1 MKKIWQMGLIVLLLV
16 LAVVARPVSAQGNE
30 IYVLTIEGPVNQ
42 AMTSYFERGIADA
55 EAAGAHAVLIEL
67 NTPGGNVSDTLDIMQ
82 LFRNAPLPVIVY
94 VGPAGAQAASA
105 GSVITLAAHAS
116 GMAPDTVI
124 GAASPVTSSGA
135 DIGDTLYRKAVED
148 LKAVM
153 RNLAD
158 GRGAEVIAIA
168 ESMIEEATALT
179 GEEAFEVGF
188 TDALAVS
195 RAELLTMLDGLE
207 VMVNDEPRVLQTAGA
222 ITVLRPLSSVEAF
235 VYNVATVLMS
245 SAFISILLALGVQA
259 LIFEVTTPGGWVAGF
274 IGFVCIGV
282 ALYGLGQ
289 VPINYFGLALV
300 GVAFVL
306 FVMEIFTPTY
316 GALGITGTITLL
328 VGLLLTFNSPG
339 TPAFARLPV
348 FVAVVITLV
357 TGGVFGLIFTLALAI
372 QSKQPASGQE
382 GMVGMVGR
390 VQQPFTAEGGAYRGM
405 VFVRGAR
412 WKAISDEPLTKGT
425 AVQVDEIE
433 GLTLYVS
440 GR

>member
-16 LAVVARPVSAQGNE
+16 SAVAAWPVAAQGNE
-30 IYVLTIEGPVNQ
+30 IYVLTIDGPVNQ

-55 EAAGAHAVLIEL
+55 AAAGAHAVLIEL

-124 GAASPVTSSGA
+124 GAASPVTGDGA

-158 GRGAEVIAIA
+158 DRGEEVIAIA

-207 VMVNDEPRVLQTAGA
+207 VMVNEEPRVLQTAGGNDD
-222 ITVLRPLSSVEAF
+222 P
-235 VYNVATVLMS
+235 
-245 SAFISILLALGVQA
+245 
-259 LIFEVTTPGGWVAGF
+259 
-274 IGFVCIGV
+274 
-282 ALYGLGQ
+282 
-289 VPINYFGLALV
+289 
-300 GVAFVL
+300 
-306 FVMEIFTPTY
+306 
-316 GALGITGTITLL
+316 
-328 VGLLLTFNSPG
+328 
-339 TPAFARLPV
+339 
-348 FVAVVITLV
+348 
-357 TGGVFGLIFTLALAI
+357 
-372 QSKQPASGQE
+372 
-382 GMVGMVGR
+382 
-390 VQQPFTAEGGAYRGM
+390 
-405 VFVRGAR
+405 
-412 WKAISDEPLTKGT
+412 
-425 AVQVDEIE
+425 
-433 GLTLYVS
+433 
-440 GR
+440 